1 MEKDNETDVQ
11 EEYGPDAQA
20 AYEMDYEPDAQ
31 TMSDEEGVED
41 KPVAVAK
48 TKAAAKTAVAHS
60 KNSKSAALYRIIMLA
75 LSIVILVVAIRTLVK
90 VSGLSKNDASQV
102 TQELENTK
110 DVTSDENVSN
120 GVVDTG
126 EIHDGDL
133 TLEDIQAMD
142 SNTIIDTYLISKTN
156 ARKNNYNADNL
167 IQDSR
172 FWYYEENGDVTSK
185 TGIDV
190 SSYQGDIDWNKV
202 ADSGI
207 EFAIIRV
214 GIRGYGSGKLV
225 ADEKYKDNLVGA
237 KKAGLKVGVYF
248 FSQAIT
254 KEEAKEEADFV
265 YDAIKNYDVDLP
277 VVYDS
282 EKVLVSSARTNKAEL
297 TSDER
302 TDIAIAFC
310 DRIKEKGYD
319 ACIYASKRWFLRY
332 LNLEKLDDYGLWL
345 AQYSTDLDFPF
356 HFGMWQYTDTGAV
369 DGIDGDVDIDIMF
382 GGDDW

>member
-133 TLEDIQAMD
+133 TM
-142 SNTIIDTYLISKTN
+142 LIT
-156 ARKNNYNADNL
+156 
-167 IQDSR
+167 
-172 FWYYEENGDVTSK
+172 
-185 TGIDV
+185 
-190 SSYQGDIDWNKV
+190 
-202 ADSGI
+202 
-207 EFAIIRV
+207 
-214 GIRGYGSGKLV
+214 
-225 ADEKYKDNLVGA
+225 
-237 KKAGLKVGVYF
+237 
-248 FSQAIT
+248 
-254 KEEAKEEADFV
+254 
-265 YDAIKNYDVDLP
+265 
-277 VVYDS
+277 
-282 EKVLVSSARTNKAEL
+282 
-297 TSDER
+297 
-302 TDIAIAFC
+302 
-310 DRIKEKGYD
+310 
-319 ACIYASKRWFLRY
+319 
-332 LNLEKLDDYGLWL
+332 
-345 AQYSTDLDFPF
+345 
-356 HFGMWQYTDTGAV
+356 
-369 DGIDGDVDIDIMF
+369 
-382 GGDDW
+382 

>member
-1 MEKDNETDVQ
+1 M
-11 EEYGPDAQA
+11 
-20 AYEMDYEPDAQ
+20 
-31 TMSDEEGVED
+31 
-41 KPVAVAK
+41 
-48 TKAAAKTAVAHS
+48 
-60 KNSKSAALYRIIMLA
+60 
-75 LSIVILVVAIRTLVK
+75 
-90 VSGLSKNDASQV
+90 
-102 TQELENTK
+102 
-110 DVTSDENVSN
+110 
-120 GVVDTG
+120 
-126 EIHDGDL
+126 
-133 TLEDIQAMD
+133 
-142 SNTIIDTYLISKTN
+142 
-156 ARKNNYNADNL
+156 
-167 IQDSR
+167 
-172 FWYYEENGDVTSK
+172 
-185 TGIDV
+185 
-190 SSYQGDIDWNKV
+190 
-202 ADSGI
+202 
-207 EFAIIRV
+207 
-214 GIRGYGSGKLV
+214 
-225 ADEKYKDNLVGA
+225 
-237 KKAGLKVGVYF
+237 YF

-282 EKVLVSSARTNKAEL
+282 EKVLVSSARTNKADL

-310 DRIKEKGYD
+310 DRIREKGYD